1 MSDVEGKTGLISD
14 FEKEM
19 KVENESDGNVK
30 KCKSRRGRSYI
41 PSRPCKH
48 CGKVFTR
55 RRTMRLHIKRV
66 HLKIKE
72 NKVERQG
79 KRKDIKCEQC
89 DKVVKRKT
97 ELQLHVKRAHL
108 KIKDHVCEVCM
119 KAFSTTNE
127 LNTHKIVHRE
137 KKFHCNI
144 CGLKIRDKRSL
155 VNHME
160 SRHMGISKKPYFCQ
174 DCGIHYSNT
183 AHKLTHMDQSK
194 LEKFTCETCGKQFG
208 FNKNLKKHKR
218 LHRVERDEVI
228 LSNNLKLEVL
238 GNSEE
243 IGADKMAN
251 LVGIKDDANKSF
263 GHDEGRLVVHH
274 TPQTKK
280 EVVAYAVETSV
291 AEAENKYNIEES
303 TIRSWLKKLKQCE
316 DMWED
321 HSAPRK
327 DYIQRK
333 YTAQVSLF
341 YCLFVSYLL

>member
-1 MSDVEGKTGLISD
+1 MGVECETRLISD
-14 FEKEM
+14 LEIEM
-19 KVENESDGNVK
+19 KVENESKRNAK
-30 KCKSRRGRSYI
+30 KYKSRRGRAYV

-55 RRTMRLHIKRV
+55 KRTMRLHIKRV
-66 HLKIKE
+66 HLKIKD
-72 NKVERQG
+72 NKVDRQT
-79 KRKDIKCEQC
+79 KIKDIKCEQC

-97 ELQLHVKRAHL
+97 ELKLHTKRAHL
-108 KIKDHVCEVCM
+108 KIKDHVCEVCI
-119 KAFSTTNE
+119 KPFSTTNE

-144 CGLKIRDKRSL
+144 CSLKIRDKRSL

-218 LHRVERDEVI
+218 LHKVERDEVM
-228 LSNNLKLEVL
+228 LPNNLKLEVL
-238 GNSEE
+238 GNSEKVD
-243 IGADKMAN
+243 IDKMAQ
-251 LVGIKDDANKSF
+251 LVGIKDDNTKSF
-263 GHDEGRLVVHH
+263 GHNEGRLVVHH
-274 TPQTKK
+274 SPQTKK
-280 EVVAYAVETSV
+280 EVVAYAIETSV
-291 AEAENKYNIEES
+291 AEAEKKYNIEES
-303 TIRSWLKKLKQCE
+303 TIRSWRKKVKKCDE
-316 DMWED
+316 KWED
-321 HSAPRK
+321 DSAPRK

-333 YTAQVSLF
+333 YNAQVSHF
-341 YCLFVSYLL
+341 R